1 MSRHP
6 TVEVISRIAPDAA
19 AAPDLTAGAI
29 SLAVITVDL
38 VALAHRTPDVARQVT
53 RGVNAPEPDGMRVG
67 QRYADP

>member
-19 AAPDLTAGAI
+19 APGLTAGAI

>member
-6 TVEVISRIAPDAA
+6 TVEVISRIALDA